1 MKSTLRNARFGWKID
16 SANVHANSHKQ
27 QDGCEMDSSLMTIGL
42 PVALGVVMM
51 GLGLELAP
59 ADFARV
65 WRQPRAMLVALFCQ
79 LVLLVGVCFLL
90 VKLLALPPLLAAG
103 MMLLA
108 ASPGGATANMF
119 SLLFRGDVALNIS
132 LTAINSLLS
141 IVTLPLIVN
150 WALAHFLGNGQQIG
164 LQLGKLLQVFAII
177 LVPVGIGMWLRARLP
192 DFATR
197 MQRPVRVFAALLLLG
212 LVLAVLLRERAH
224 LVDYVQQAGLASVL
238 FCALSLGLGYVVPRL
253 VGLEGR
259 QARAI
264 AFEVGVHNTTLAMT
278 IALVVLQNTA
288 MAVPAAVYSLVMYGL
303 AALFGWALLRESRA
317 GS

>member
-1 MKSTLRNARFGWKID
+1 
-16 SANVHANSHKQ
+16 
-27 QDGCEMDSSLMTIGL
+27 MDSSLMTIGL